1 MEDTSTGSEP
11 EPDAEQPPDDPDSGT
26 TEADP
31 ESVTSDPVTAESE
44 SDVDSGADDD
54 DVATEGTTSDTSDAS
69 AGAVHSDDTGEGDAG
84 GEDAGESDDASGDDV
99 GEGDDA
105 GEPDDLAELRER
117 VESEYDFDDF
127 GPSDMARMSA
137 EEWDAAFD
145 PESWITGDRLLDRAE
160 AELKSRIARREVF
173 GVLER
178 VRADD
183 EERLL
188 VYSDEGYAIVRPSGS
203 IAGQGTVLR
212 DIEPIVALAAMES
225 YEVPEPPD
233 DWSLPHP
240 DTVPEGSGEF
250 GNLMIQVIAVVQVLG
265 GAALLVAWLVTDLD
279 TIIAPTMG
287 VVFLLVG
294 LFLFVMVAN
303 ARLSD
308 RFRSEEYRERLRA
321 LREAKER
328 PDFVPV
334 EGGVINEEDLDE

>member
-11 EPDAEQPPDDPDSGT
+11 DRRPDRVPDEPDG
-26 TEADP
+26 
-31 ESVTSDPVTAESE
+31 
-44 SDVDSGADDD
+44 DVDDDGLGDSDAPENADNADDLD
-54 DVATEGTTSDTSDAS
+54 
-69 AGAVHSDDTGEGDAG
+69 
-84 GEDAGESDDASGDDV
+84 
-99 GEGDDA
+99 
-105 GEPDDLAELRER
+105 ELRER
-117 VESEYDFDDF
+117 VEAEYDFDDF

-145 PESWITGDRLLDRAE
+145 PDSWITGDRLLDRVE

-178 VRADD
+178 VRADGD
-183 EERLL
+183 ERIL
-188 VYSDEGYAIVRPSGS
+188 VYSDEGYAIVRPTGEV
-203 IAGQGTVLR
+203 AGQGTVLR
-212 DIEPIVALAAMES
+212 DLEPIVALAAMES
-225 YEVPEPPD
+225 YDVPEPPD

-250 GNLMIQVIAVVQVLG
+250 GNLIVQIVATVQVLAG
-265 GAALLVAWLVTDLD
+265 GALLVASVVTDLN
-279 TIIAPTMG
+279 TIVAPAVG
-287 VVFLLVG
+287 IVFLLVG

-334 EGGVINEEDLDE
+334 ENGVIEESELDE